1 MTQNMITDAQNTPV
15 EEQSTNNNNVGEG
28 VNLSELQKIIQA
40 EIRKAVQAEARKAAK
55 KTATAPA
62 PAQEDDDLPADKVND
77 PAVQKLLQ
85 KVEKLERR
93 NREAEAQAK
102 EAARKAHAKEA
113 ESAIVSMLGN
123 KVSPEIQ
130 ELLVPHLMSSVKL
143 SEDGGAVF
151 NYNETEYDLAS
162 GVSEFLK
169 SEKGSRYL
177 AVKPKVTKPAPGVK
191 PNSVAAVNTSQ
202 HQQLTIE
209 EKALL
214 FALENPGLEI

>member
-1 MTQNMITDAQNTPV
+1 MTQNMTLDAQNTPV
-15 EEQSTNNNNVGEG
+15 EEQSNNNSNVGEG
-28 VNLSELQKIIQA
+28 VNLSDLQKIIQA
-40 EIRKAVQAEARKAAK
+40 EIKKAVQAEARKAAK
-55 KTATAPA
+55 KSPAPA
-62 PAQEDDDLPADKVND
+62 PVEDDDLPADKVND

-102 EAARKAHAKEA
+102 EAARKAQAKEA
-113 ESAIVSMLGN
+113 ESAIVSVLGN
-123 KVSPEIQ
+123 RVSPEIQ
-130 ELLVPHLMSSVKL
+130 ELLVPHLMSNVKL

-151 NYNETEYDLAS
+151 SYNETEYDLTS